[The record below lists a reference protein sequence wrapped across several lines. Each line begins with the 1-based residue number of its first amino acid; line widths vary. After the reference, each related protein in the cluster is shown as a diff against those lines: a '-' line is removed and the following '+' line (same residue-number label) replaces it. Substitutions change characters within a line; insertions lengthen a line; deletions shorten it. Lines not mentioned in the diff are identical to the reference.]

1 MPVEIPDDQPSR
13 NRSNRRSH
21 SKKDGDLAH
30 DPLRL
35 GQGKYVA
42 HHGARN
48 HNARPGGKTLQ
59 GAKKNQLSDILRQ
72 GASGGGSDK
81 DGQPR
86 QNHRPAAE
94 TVGQRAMEQIHE
106 GEAEQIGR
114 QGLLHLD
121 GRGLQRIANGGEC
134 RDVGID
140 GERAQHAQHGQ
151 QDGQGPQGRFPE
163 TLGIDGVHQK
173 EKSFRVRTGGQA
185 VNNLCPNTSRRP
197 VFNVGIV
204 RVTWRDD
211 RMDGTNKFCP
221 T

>member
-151 QDGQGPQGRFPE
+151 QDG
-163 TLGIDGVHQK
+163 
-173 EKSFRVRTGGQA
+173 
-185 VNNLCPNTSRRP
+185 
-197 VFNVGIV
+197 
-204 RVTWRDD
+204 
-211 RMDGTNKFCP
+211 
-221 T
+221 